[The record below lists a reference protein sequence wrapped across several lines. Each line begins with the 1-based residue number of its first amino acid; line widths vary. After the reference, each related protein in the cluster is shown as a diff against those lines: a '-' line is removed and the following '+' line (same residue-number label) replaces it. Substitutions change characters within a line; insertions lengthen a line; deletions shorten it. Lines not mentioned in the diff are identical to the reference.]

1 MANNLGSWGNSEM
14 PPLPLFNET
23 SKCCCSAAVQGVI
36 PQPANGQ
43 GTPVQAQ
50 HQQIALVSL
59 HAFDDRLHFVP
70 PNKIGRQDYAFLL
83 SGLLRGSAGLR

>member
-14 PPLPLFNET
+14 PPLHFSMKPQNAGAQLLYEIMG
-23 SKCCCSAAVQGVI
+23 GVI
-36 PQPANGQ
+36 PQSAKGQ

-59 HAFDDRLHFVP
+59 HAFDDRLHFVLP
-70 PNKIGRQDYAFLL
+70 TSSVVKIMP
-83 SGLLRGSAGLR
+83 SC